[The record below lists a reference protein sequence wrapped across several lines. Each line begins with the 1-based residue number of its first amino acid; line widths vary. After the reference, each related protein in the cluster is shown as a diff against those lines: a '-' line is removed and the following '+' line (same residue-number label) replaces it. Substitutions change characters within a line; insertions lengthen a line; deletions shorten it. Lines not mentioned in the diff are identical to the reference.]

1 MTKLKNWVKSNSWN
15 WSRLFLRKQH
25 FRFLWKEQ
33 RAKWGKHFQTWGCDI
48 LEFQRR
54 HWSVLAMKFH
64 LQISCKINFHNSL
77 SSCLHIQNFFIIIY
91 FITIFKFSCSVSGK
105 KRWGRG
111 ILLWLKEKC
120 TLKSQI
126 TGPTN
131 WRSLPSKN
139 VSMSQK
145 RGQSINCS
153 VE

>member
-77 SSCLHIQNFFIIIY
+77 SSCLHIQIFFYHYLLYYHIWILM
-91 FITIFKFSCSVSGK
+91 FSV
-105 KRWGRG
+105 WE
-111 ILLWLKEKC
+111 EKMRQRHF
-120 TLKSQI
+120 TMTQRKMHSQI
-126 TGPTN
+126 SN
-131 WRSLPSKN
+131 HWSHKLKKSSL
-139 VSMSQK
+139 
-145 RGQSINCS
+145 
-153 VE
+153 